1 VTFGMQIGHA
11 VLATICVAMSL
22 SQLLFHE
29 ALSPGYL
36 AGLALVVSGSALSCV
51 MAEHSAQMHD
61 AIVAGQ

>member
-1 VTFGMQIGHA
+1 
-11 VLATICVAMSL
+11 MSL